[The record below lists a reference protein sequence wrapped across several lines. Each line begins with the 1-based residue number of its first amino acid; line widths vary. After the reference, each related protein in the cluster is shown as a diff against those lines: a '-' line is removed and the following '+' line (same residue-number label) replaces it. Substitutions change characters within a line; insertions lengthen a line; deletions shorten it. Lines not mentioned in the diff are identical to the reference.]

1 LKHNK
6 EAEMSTIATQVKS
19 LPRAAF
25 SLEEVRS
32 LIERE
37 SDLLDAQSFDAWLTL
52 YADDATY
59 WVPAKPDQKSWLDHV
74 SLYYDDRQTMKT
86 RVARLNHPM
95 IHAQEPDS
103 RCVRLVS
110 NFRIEEEDG
119 EAGTCVV
126 HSKFVMMEDRMG
138 HPRRLFG
145 GRYLH
150 TIRREESGLKIV
162 MKRVDI
168 TNCDQSFPM
177 LTQPF

>member
-1 LKHNK
+1 MN
-6 EAEMSTIATQVKS
+6 SIATQVKS

-25 SLEEVRS
+25 SLEEVRG
-32 LIERE
+32 LIELE
-37 SDLLDAQSFDAWLTL
+37 SDLLDSQSFDAWLAL
-52 YADDATY
+52 YAEDAAY
-59 WVPAKPDQKSWLDHV
+59 WVPARHDQKSWLDHV

-95 IHAQEPDS
+95 IHAQEPAS

-110 NFRIEEEDG
+110 NFRIEEEEGD
-119 EAGTCVV
+119 TCRV
-126 HSKFVMMEDRMG
+126 HSKFVMMEDRAG
-138 HPRRLFG
+138 SPRRLFG

-150 TIRREESGLKIV
+150 TLRREEGGLKIV
-162 MKRVDI
+162 LKRVDI